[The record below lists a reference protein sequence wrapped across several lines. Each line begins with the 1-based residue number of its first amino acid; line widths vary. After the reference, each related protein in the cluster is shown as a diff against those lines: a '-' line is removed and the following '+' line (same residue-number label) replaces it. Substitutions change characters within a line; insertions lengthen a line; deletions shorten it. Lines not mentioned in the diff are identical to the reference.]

1 VQPVIF
7 LGICCDAS
15 NQKKVELDWESMR
28 GIMNYI
34 SRRHLIGNAAFV
46 GAGLAAPSS
55 LKAQGSTQ
63 ATDEIVRSLPA
74 RNEIILRGAVVMT
87 MDPALGDIKNA
98 EVHIKDG
105 KIVAV
110 GTGLKSASAVT
121 IGGSDMIILPGLVET
136 HWHMWNTML
145 RGFSGD
151 KHEESYFPMIKAI
164 GKYWRPEAS
173 YLGTMLSAAEALNSG
188 ITTVHNWS
196 HMLPTPAHADAD
208 LRAFADSGLRG
219 RFSYGWS
226 PSLPETETLPLD
238 DIERLHKQWDKFSNG
253 NLIHLGLAW
262 RGMWRLGKYLPES
275 TYRREFEFAQHLG
288 IPLAIHVPGVR
299 NSPEVIKLHAQQNF
313 ISSDVLIAHA
323 TWATADEIRILADTH
338 TSVSLSPVADARVG
352 YGFPPTSELIDA
364 GVNCCLSIDSTVVT
378 GTCSLLDNAKYAV
391 NLENGRFG
399 SEYKMLPRKALELA
413 TINGAKALGLADR
426 VGSISVG
433 KRADVIMVS
442 TRAANMGLLS
452 DPAHLLV
459 EAGGP
464 ENVDTV
470 VVDGRV
476 LKQGGKLTHIEV
488 NNLTGKTSQEFNSL
502 RQQANWRM

>member
-1 VQPVIF
+1 
-7 LGICCDAS
+7 
-15 NQKKVELDWESMR
+15 M

-34 SRRHLIGNAAFV
+34 SRRHLIGSAALA
-46 GAGLAAPSS
+46 GASLAAPAT
-55 LKAQGSTQ
+55 LKAQSNPQ
-63 ATDEIVRSLPA
+63 ATKDIVKSLPA
-74 RNEIILRGAVVMT
+74 RGEIILRGAVVMT
-87 MDPALGDIKNA
+87 MDPTLGDIKNGY
-98 EVHIKDG
+98 VHIKDG
-105 KIVAV
+105 QIIAV

-151 KHEESYFPMIKAI
+151 KHEESYFPMIKAV
-164 GKYWRPEAS
+164 GKNWTPESS
-173 YLGTMLSAAEALNSG
+173 YLGTMLSAAEALSSG
-188 ITTVHNWS
+188 MTTVHNWS

-226 PSLPETETLPLD
+226 PFLPDSETLPLK
-238 DIERLHKQWDKFSNG
+238 DIERLHDNWDKFSNG
-253 NLIHLGLAW
+253 GLIHLGLAW
-262 RGMWRLGKYLPES
+262 RGMWRLGKDLPENV
-275 TYRREFEFAQHLG
+275 YRPEFEFAKQLG
-288 IPLAIHVPGVR
+288 IPLAIHVPGMR
-299 NSPEVIKLHAQQNF
+299 KSPEVIKLHAQQGF
-313 ISSDVLIAHA
+313 ISSNVLIAHA

-338 TSVSLSPVADARVG
+338 TSVSLSPIADARVG
-352 YGFPPTSELIDA
+352 YGFPPTSEFIEA
-364 GVNCCLSIDSTVVT
+364 GVNCCFSIDSTVVT
-378 GTCSLLDNAKYAV
+378 GTSSVLDNAKWAV
-391 NLENGRFG
+391 DLENGRFG

-426 VGSISVG
+426 IGSISVG

-442 TRAANMGLLS
+442 TRGATMGVLS

-470 VVDGRV
+470 VVDGRI
-476 LKQGGKLTHIEV
+476 LKQGGKLTHIDV
-488 NNLTGKTSQEFNSL
+488 NNLTGKTSEEFNSL
-502 RQQANWRM
+502 RRLANWRI